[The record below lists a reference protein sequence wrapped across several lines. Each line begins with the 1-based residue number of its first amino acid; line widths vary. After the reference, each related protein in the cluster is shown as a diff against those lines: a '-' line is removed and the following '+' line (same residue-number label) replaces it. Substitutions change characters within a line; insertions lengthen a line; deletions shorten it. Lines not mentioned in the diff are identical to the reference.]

1 MRITFIAPSMDLT
14 GGARVIHIYAK
25 LLHARGHNVCVV
37 TRPRLLSFWKRARS
51 LLTGAGLPK
60 RTAVTSTHFDA
71 TTYTLHIVDP
81 FGPIESSD
89 VPDADVVVATWWETA
104 EWVANYP
111 ASKGRKAHFV
121 QHYEAFPGIPKD
133 RVDAVLRL
141 PLYKITISS
150 WLERMLRDRFGNT
163 QVDLVPNSVDASQ
176 FFALRRRRQ
185 VTPTVGMMYSDHP
198 SKDCQTGLD
207 AFGRL
212 AQKLP
217 AARMVAFGKI
227 IPRLSL
233 PLPRAS
239 EYVLLPAQ
247 DKIANIYSSC
257 DVWMCSSKEEGFGLP
272 VLEAMACRCPVVST
286 AIGGPMDF
294 LTNGLEGFIVPVGDA
309 DAIARVLEKV
319 LTMPEPAWLEMSDA
333 AYAKATSYTWNDAA
347 DRFEVALK
355 ALQQSNITEST
366 TLQSAASG

>member
-1 MRITFIAPSMDLT
+1 
-14 GGARVIHIYAK
+14 
-25 LLHARGHNVCVV
+25 
-37 TRPRLLSFWKRARS
+37 
-51 LLTGAGLPK
+51 
-60 RTAVTSTHFDA
+60 
-71 TTYTLHIVDP
+71 
-81 FGPIESSD
+81 
-89 VPDADVVVATWWETA
+89 
-104 EWVANYP
+104 
-111 ASKGRKAHFV
+111 
-121 QHYEAFPGIPKD
+121 
-133 RVDAVLRL
+133 
-141 PLYKITISS
+141 
-150 WLERMLRDRFGNT
+150 
-163 QVDLVPNSVDASQ
+163 
-176 FFALRRRRQ
+176 
-185 VTPTVGMMYSDHP
+185 
-198 SKDCQTGLD
+198 
-207 AFGRL
+207 
-212 AQKLP
+212 
-217 AARMVAFGKI
+217 MVAFGKI